1 MPMLRNPRL
10 QFLSSRFTLFRTHS
24 APTRTQR
31 ILPATRTTSTTASK
45 SRFTPNQTHQRPASN
60 MTSTDSNSSQDR
72 SQPASQNPIADSIRR
87 KLTSSLTPTT
97 LEIHNDSHL
106 HAHHTAMRGN
116 TSSETHFRVHVVSEA
131 FEGKRQPARHR
142 VVYGILG
149 EELKME
155 GGVHALGIVART
167 PSEETEKGGEIGS
180 R

>member
-1 MPMLRNPRL
+1 M
-10 QFLSSRFTLFRTHS
+10 
-24 APTRTQR
+24 
-31 ILPATRTTSTTASK
+31 
-45 SRFTPNQTHQRPASN
+45 
-60 MTSTDSNSSQDR
+60 
-72 SQPASQNPIADSIRR
+72 RR
-87 KLTSSLTPTT
+87 KLTTSLSPTT

-106 HAHHTAMRGN
+106 HAHHSAMRGN

-142 VVYGILG
+142 VVYGIVG

-167 PSEETEKGGEIGS
+167 PAEEMGRDGEKGA